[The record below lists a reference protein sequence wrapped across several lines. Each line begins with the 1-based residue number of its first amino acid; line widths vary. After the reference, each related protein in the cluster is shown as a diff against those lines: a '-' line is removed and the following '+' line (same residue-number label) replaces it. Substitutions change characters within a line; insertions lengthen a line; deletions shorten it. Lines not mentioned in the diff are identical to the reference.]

1 MTGGRS
7 TPRPAVVLAAMLV
20 LTLAL
25 GASIARADADP
36 ASDYLL
42 QSDVFYPFETKVSG
56 SEKARLDA
64 AVASARK
71 ARLRTK
77 VAIIAQKNDLGA
89 VSVLYGKPQQ
99 YAKFLGTELFYV
111 NNARV
116 LVVMPNGYGLWR
128 RGGPLPAKELAAVRA
143 LPPPGAD
150 GDKLAGGANT
160 AVRRLLALHGVTAA
174 EPTSSGSST
183 TQDRVVIAASAL
195 ALVVFGLGVYGLLHA
210 RRRRAGAA

>member
-1 MTGGRS
+1 MGR
-7 TPRPAVVLAAMLV
+7 AALLAAIL
-20 LTLAL
+20 LAL
-25 GASIARADADP
+25 VVASGARADADP

-42 QSDVFYPFETKVSG
+42 QSDVFYPFETRVSG
-56 SEKARLDA
+56 SEKAQLDA

-71 ARLRTK
+71 AGLRTK

-89 VSVLYGKPQQ
+89 VSVLFGKPQQ

-111 NNARV
+111 NKARV

-128 RGGPLPAKELAAVRA
+128 RGGPLPPKELAAVRA

-160 AVRRLLALHGVTAA
+160 AVRRVLALHGVTAPQA
-174 EPTSSGSST
+174 ASDGSST
-183 TQDRVVIAASAL
+183 TQDRVMIAAGAL
-195 ALVVFGLGVYGLLHA
+195 ALVVVGLGAYGLLQL